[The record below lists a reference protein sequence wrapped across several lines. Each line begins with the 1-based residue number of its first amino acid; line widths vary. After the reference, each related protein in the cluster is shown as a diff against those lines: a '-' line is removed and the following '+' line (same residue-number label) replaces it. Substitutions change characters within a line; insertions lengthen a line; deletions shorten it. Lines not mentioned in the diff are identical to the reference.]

1 MAGNLN
7 SGRKN
12 KSDEIAMIERL
23 SPLDDIVFEKLKQGI
38 EAGEFAYIKIFLA
51 YRYGRPKQQQDINL
65 INAEQ
70 PLFNLN

>member
-7 SGRKN
+7 SGRKS
-12 KSDEIAMIERL
+12 KSDEIELIERL
-23 SPLDDIVFEKLKQGI
+23 GVLDDGAFEQLRKGI
-38 EAGEFAYIKIFLA
+38 ERGEFAYIKIFLA

>member
-1 MAGNLN
+1 MGNGN

-12 KSDEIAMIERL
+12 KSDEIAMIEKL
-23 SPLDDIVFEKLKQGI
+23 SPLDQIAFEQLKKGI
-38 EAGEFAYIKIFLA
+38 ERGEFAYIKIFLA

-70 PLFNLN
+70 PLFNL

>member
-7 SGRKN
+7 SGRKS
-12 KSDEIAMIERL
+12 KSDEIELIERL
-23 SPLDDIVFEKLKQGI
+23 GVLDDEAFEQLRKGI
-38 EAGEFAYIKIFLA
+38 ERGEFAYIKIFLA